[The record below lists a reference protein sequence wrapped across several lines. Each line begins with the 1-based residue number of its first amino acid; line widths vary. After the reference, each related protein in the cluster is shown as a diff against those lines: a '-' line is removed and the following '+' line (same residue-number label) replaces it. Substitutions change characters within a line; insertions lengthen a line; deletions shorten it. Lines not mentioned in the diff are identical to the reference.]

1 MKPVISSAF
10 AVLTLLSAFT
20 PLQITL
26 AQGVSD
32 SSSVQSCTASS
43 AGNPC
48 YGTGNNV
55 GQDKSGANPV
65 NLTNGNKF
73 QEEMDFIGAPEYSG
87 LEFYRYYNSTQ
98 LTPSFIGQGWR
109 HSYSRKLY
117 WQGERPQI
125 ILDDSTRILFES
137 LQDDMAKSLYNEHG
151 SLSRITLPSVM
162 ERLNEAAG
170 LRAQDKKSLSEY
182 FSNNYIA
189 ALRGDLWLWKYPSG
203 AIDIFNSKGNLIVS
217 QMPASEAVFI
227 ERDLKPGPTHEA
239 ILTVQNRKQKRLD
252 FHYDILGESAR
263 LSHINTPNGRL
274 EFQHDLP
281 SDEKNPRLLAVNL
294 IDGAKITYEH
304 KAVAQGFD
312 EQLSPYLIV
321 RAKHFNSESL
331 EPYRDIS
338 WRYNSQNRAIKV
350 IFHRH
355 EELNRPLSMVLNY
368 VKIPQHNGDTG
379 LTEVTQF
386 ITEHEKTDGYDTRQK
401 TLSRFHT
408 TMLGSQY
415 LLTKAEGAPC
425 FKCPAPGTEVEY
437 NEAGYITAFNTLD
450 IKRNIQ
456 DNRINSIG
464 VAHRGWPGLRIFYD
478 KDGKPYA
485 WSSLHTGKT
494 FFELDPDTLYPRYK
508 NYANGT
514 RMLAQKLGDKNRE
527 SHFISYGHLLGGREL
542 DTQKNF
548 LKKFL
553 PTQFIL
559 SSEDDKKMLSI
570 KKLSQTLEHSTMRRW
585 SNRVQSNTQ
594 DFFNTYQQDK
604 TVEHILPEKGTLYYH
619 YNLDHTLNGIYWKA
633 NNTGFNEE
641 PKLLYQRVN
650 AYERK
655 YGNQLRTQARKNPT
669 VLKNS
674 VKLELL
680 KEEEQTPYWQ
690 EIRYYHDDGLLAAE
704 HHLSP
709 SLKMNQFRQYEFN
722 SFGQLIRTDTQQENN
737 QSQDNKTDLYAWQLG
752 GASFSRQQIRTT
764 IRGEKKEKQVD
775 LIIKNIKR
783 DNSGFIQ
790 QMDDLELIYDERNLL
805 TEIRKNAQTLATYTY
820 DGLSQRIRKTTPE
833 GETQYYYL
841 NQQLVAEA
849 FVPSSRTDKDYQ
861 STWNEKAYVTRR
873 YIYDELLP
881 VALID
886 YTENNDGQIYYIH
899 TDGSGQPFLVTD
911 ENQKTVWLANN
922 EPFGKSRPI
931 IEEIEFNLRLP
942 GQYYD
947 AESGLHQNIY
957 RNYDP
962 EVGHYLEPDPLGP
975 VSNNDVFG
983 YANQNPR
990 QFIDPLGLLMFV
1002 FDGTTNTPS
1011 SQTNAYKLGL
1021 LYDEGPV
1028 HYIEGLGTQEAN
1040 NKVVN
1045 HFKNYQTEMKATHK
1059 VSESSMIQRMH
1070 TFSLLEWRVPEFI
1083 PNTTPDKIYA
1093 TMAPYILNMQ
1103 WMQLID
1109 ELSKISTKGP
1119 LLDNTLNID
1128 LSGFSR
1134 GAALASIFA
1143 NKIDQYTK
1151 DNYFQYTAKWL
1162 PPGQQQVRACLNLRF
1177 VGLFDTVH
1185 QLGALGNQNSHF
1197 SYTASPAW
1205 AVFAHAVA
1213 LNEHRKIMPLTIFS
1227 DDNTANVYE
1236 QGFLGSHSDIGGA
1249 IFDADLEA
1257 QTNPYKGTYGDLSNI
1272 PLNWIYHM
1280 AEHADVKLKPLNAL
1294 TQWQLD
1300 TIKNPLLHMTSPFE
1314 KYTINSSWRIN
1325 DRRVYSATG
1334 KNLSFQFFSKSIGG
1348 KTRVEHNQSVS
1359 FLVTP
1364 QYDAIS
1370 STQGTSY
1377 PYAMVRAREY
1387 LNFLESSTQWSSS
1400 LKVISQQP

>member
-312 EQLSPYLIV
+312 EQLSPYLIE

-368 VKIPQHNGDTG
+368 VKIPQYNGDTG

-514 RMLAQKLGDKNRE
+514 RMLSNHSEDKNSQFIRY
-527 SHFISYGHLLGGREL
+527 SHAPGSFEPTAQRRLLTKL
-542 DTQKNF
+542 
-548 LKKFL
+548 L
-553 PTQFIL
+553 PTKFIL
-559 SSEDDKKMLSI
+559 SGEVDEKQISI
-570 KKLSQTLEHSTMRRW
+570 RRFSQTFEHKVQRRW
-585 SNRVQSNTQ
+585 SNDIESAIE
-594 DFFNTYQQDK
+594 DFFNIHNEDK
-604 TVEHILPEKGTLYYH
+604 IVEHILPEKGKLYYH
-619 YNLDHTLNGIYWKA
+619 YNDNNELKEIYW
-633 NNTGFNEE
+633 E
-641 PKLLYQRVN
+641 PFSTKKNKKTKLIYQRLDPTK
-650 AYERK
+650 RK
-655 YGNQLRTQARKNPT
+655 YGNGLKIHARINPSPFR
-669 VLKNS
+669 NS
-674 VKLELL
+674 IKLELL
-680 KEEEQTPYWQ
+680 TEKEDTPYWQ
-690 EIRYYHDDGLLAAE
+690 EIRFYHDDGLLAAE
-704 HHLSP
+704 QQLSS
-709 SLKMNQFRQYEFN
+709 SLNINKFSEYHFN
-722 SFGQLIRTDTQQENN
+722 IYGQLIRVDTQQLSEQTLNSTN
-737 QSQDNKTDLYAWQLG
+737 DLYAWQLG
-752 GASFSRQQIRTT
+752 GASFARQHKST
-764 IRGEKKEKQVD
+764 INKGNKVEKKEK
-775 LIIKNIKR
+775 LIVKNITR
-783 DNSGFIQ
+783 DKSGFIQ
-790 QMDDLELIYDERNLL
+790 KMDDLELLYDERNLL
-805 TEIRKNAQTLATYTY
+805 TEVKQHDQTLANYAY
-820 DGLSQRIRKTTPE
+820 DALSHRIKKTTPK

-849 FVPSSRTDKDYQ
+849 FVPASRTDKEYQ
-861 STWNEKAYVTRR
+861 NSWTQKGYITRR
-873 YIYDELLP
+873 YIYDGVLP

-886 YTENNDGQIYYIH
+886 YSDNEAGQLYFIH
-899 TDGSGQPFLVTD
+899 TDGSGQPFLITD
-911 ENQKTVWLANN
+911 KAQTTVWLADN
-922 EPFGKSRPI
+922 EAFGKSKPL
-931 IEEIEFNLRLP
+931 IEKIEFNLRLP
-942 GQYYD
+942 GQYFD
-947 AESGLHQNIY
+947 SESGLHQNMY

-975 VSNNDVFG
+975 VSSNDVFG

-990 QFIDPLGLLMFV
+990 QYIDPLGLLMFV
-1002 FDGTTNTPS
+1002 FDGTTNTPQ

-1021 LYDEGPV
+1021 LYNEGNV
-1028 HYIEGLGTQEAN
+1028 HYLEGLGTQEAN
-1040 NKVVN
+1040 DKVAN
-1045 HFKNYQTEMKATHK
+1045 YFKNYRAKTTATHK
-1059 VSESSMIQRMH
+1059 VSESSMIQRMYAN
-1070 TFSLLEWRVPEFI
+1070 SLLEWHVPEFI
-1083 PNTTPDKIYA
+1083 PNVTSDKIYA

-1109 ELSKISTKGP
+1109 ELSKISSYGP
-1119 LLDNTLNID
+1119 LLDNTHNID

-1151 DNYFQYTAKWL
+1151 DGYFQYTAKWL
-1162 PPGQQQVRACLNLRF
+1162 PPGQQQIRACINLRF

-1185 QLGALGNQNSHF
+1185 QLGTLGNQNGDF
-1197 SYTASPAW
+1197 DYTVSPAW

-1213 LNEHRKIMPLTIFS
+1213 LNEHRKTMPLTSFS
-1227 DDNTANVYE
+1227 DQNNTNIHE
-1236 QGFLGSHSDIGGA
+1236 QGFLGNHSDIGGS
-1249 IFDADLEA
+1249 IFPKDLDAEI
-1257 QTNPYKGTYGDLSNI
+1257 NRHKGTYGDLGNI
-1272 PLNWIYHM
+1272 PLSWMYHM
-1280 AEHADVKLKPLNAL
+1280 AQKADVLLKPLNAL

-1300 TIKNPLLHMTSPFE
+1300 TVKNPLLHL
-1314 KYTINSSWRIN
+1314 SSQTEQDTTGSSMLLL
-1325 DRRVYSATG
+1325 DRRIYSATG
-1334 KNLSFQFFSKSIGG
+1334 KNLGLQSRSKQFGGRVRREHLKWVDFPIPTFTRSIHDNYRGG
-1348 KTRVEHNQSVS
+1348 
-1359 FLVTP
+1359 
-1364 QYDAIS
+1364 
-1370 STQGTSY
+1370 Y
-1377 PYAMVRAREY
+1377 PYGVVRASEY
-1387 LNFLESSTQWSSS
+1387 LTFLFEATKWNSS